1 MSKVPARVS
10 MVTLAA
16 RDFPTLRAFYQK
28 FGWPESKHSDEN
40 YCAFQTGGAIL
51 SLWPMS
57 NYEADG
63 YQYPAEGFKGFVL
76 ALNVETP
83 EKVDEVLAAAK
94 AAGALKIQDALDA
107 TWGGRTGGFEDPEG
121 NVWEVTFAQGTSF
134 DERGGLIFP

>member
-1 MSKVPARVS
+1 MATIPARVS

-16 RDFPTLRAFYQK
+16 RDFPALVAFYRK

-40 YCAFQTGGAIL
+40 YVAFQTGGAIL

-57 NYEADG
+57 NYEANG
-63 YQYPAEGFKGFVL
+63 YKYPAPGFKGFVL
-76 ALNVETP
+76 AINVETP
-83 EKVDEVLAAAK
+83 EKVDEVIAAAK
-94 AAGALKIQDALDA
+94 AAGALTIQDALDA

-121 NVWEVTFAQGTSF
+121 NVWEVTYAQGTSF